1 MPQPPV
7 GGRQQLRKRERE
19 EQKEFGRPLTDEERQ
34 QRVVAAQ
41 SQFQALAHQKAREFR
56 DLIVGIHK
64 EMCELYE
71 LMPRERK
78 HKAERAALLEEIE
91 RFKPR
96 VCGARAFV
104 IDTGL
109 QLIEGV
115 PNNPAE
121 PPPPPIVKH
130 ATMEEAAALAK
141 QKAEIKASIK

>member
-7 GGRQQLRKRERE
+7 GGRQQSRKRERE
-19 EQKEFGRPLTDEERQ
+19 EQKAFGRPLTDEERQ

-41 SQFQALAHQKAREFR
+41 SQFQALAHQKAKEYR
-56 DLIVGIHK
+56 DIIVGIHK
-64 EMCELYE
+64 EMCELWNT
-71 LMPRERK
+71 LPNDRA
-78 HKAERAALLEEIE
+78 HKAERKALETEIE
-91 RFKPR
+91 EFKKR

-109 QLIEGV
+109 QLVAGV

-141 QKAEIKASIK
+141 QKAEIEASIK